1 MVSGLRQKFGNSVCV
16 ANAPIDQSM
25 GKSLN
30 QDFQGSL
37 RKLAQN
43 NDVVVLGDTNHET
56 LGTGWFVKNNV
67 VETLSKAGVKTLY
80 LEVDPNDQKKIDD
93 FTSGK
98 ISADKF
104 TKDVSSHYQGGESDL
119 TDLISQAKKYGVK
132 VIAADN
138 IEAGKAAEKAAKYS
152 MLAEI
157 CGTDTEEGQQ
167 YLQKSYEARK
177 ERMDYDKKLAEKINE
192 TRGNEKAAVIFG
204 ANHGRTEDGLMNN
217 LRGSSAKLDIYGN
230 TVEEKK
236 ETLEE
241 DKAIGT
247 LARKPDAVYI
257 ESQNTIYAT
266 CNTSPKLAE
275 QLESVKD
282 EKKSQ
287 LVADNKP
294 AEPQAK
300 NRMEVA
306 SLSM

>member
-1 MVSGLRQKFGNSVCV
+1 MVDGLRQKFGNSVCV

-25 GKSLN
+25 GKYLN

-37 RKLAQN
+37 KKLTQN
-43 NDVVVLGDTNHET
+43 YDVVVLGDTNHET
-56 LGTGWFVKNNV
+56 LGTRWFVKNNV
-67 VETLSKAGVKTLY
+67 VEVLAKSGVKTLY
-80 LEVDPNDQKKIDD
+80 LEVDANDQKKIDD

-104 TKDVSSHYQGGESDL
+104 TEDVSSHYQGGESDL
-119 TDLISQAKKYGVK
+119 TNLISQAKKYGVK

-138 IEAGKAAEKAAKYS
+138 AEAGKAAQKASKYS

-167 YLQKSYEARK
+167 YLQKSYAARK
-177 ERMDYDKKLAEKINE
+177 ERMGYDKNLAEKINE

-204 ANHGRTEDGLMNN
+204 ANHGRTVDGLMNN
-217 LRGSSAKLDIYGN
+217 LRGASAKLDIYGN

-275 QLESVKD
+275 QLEFIGD
-282 EKKSQ
+282 GKKNQ
-287 LVADNKP
+287 ILADTKTI
-294 AEPQAK
+294 EPQAQ
-300 NRMEVA
+300 NRM
-306 SLSM
+306 